1 MKLFVMQN
9 IDGRVDS
16 LSDLNKIYDVVH
28 YKVVKLLKI
37 KNYGEYA
44 FLLLIKY

>member
-1 MKLFVMQN
+1 MQN
-9 IDGRVDS
+9 IDGKADS

-28 YKVVKLLKI
+28 YKVVKLLKT
-37 KNYGEYA
+37 YGEYA